1 MNVNYGPLYLSQN
14 KNWSSTIKKIKVAN
28 ETLNPSLRF
37 LIRTCFKESSSNSKG
52 NKCRMTLSGY
62 AIMQLALVYL
72 MFSCFR
78 YFFYLGEVPSPRTND
93 DMNCFL
99 GSNISSLIVK
109 MLHNNQWVYCYNHF
123 SCL

>member
-78 YFFYLGEVPSPRTND
+78 YFF
-93 DMNCFL
+93 
-99 GSNISSLIVK
+99 ISGKFPPLEP
-109 MLHNNQWVYCYNHF
+109 MMT
-123 SCL
+123 